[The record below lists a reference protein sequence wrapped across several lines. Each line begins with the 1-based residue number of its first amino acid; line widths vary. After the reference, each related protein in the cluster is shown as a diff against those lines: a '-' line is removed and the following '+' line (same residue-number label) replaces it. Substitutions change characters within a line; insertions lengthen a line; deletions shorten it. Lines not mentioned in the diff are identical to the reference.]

1 MDEQMSSSLELLT
14 KERDGPALAGFVVQL
29 VGGGVDDARALLQKA
44 LAHLEPPPA
53 ATASVSAASATAAAA
68 AAAAQTAAGGNGTSS
83 EKKRPAPDDAVAQ
96 ASNKVARAGDT
107 SGPSS
112 GGASSG
118 GEVVELNYFK
128 RDAHDDGDDR
138 LMLLVPDN
146 AVSNIIGKAGH
157 TVKQIQSSTDVKV
170 DIQTSAEMVPGQR
183 ERRVTLRGS
192 IKNTNIGAYLVG
204 MKVGEKLQAD
214 RPGSDMQLSMK
225 VLVPDQSVSFI
236 IGKQGVMINEIQS
249 LSGGRVQIEKAA
261 EMLPGLGGRVVTITG
276 PARARLMAQYLI
288 SRAVAQHMAPIGG
301 PAGGGVA
308 GGSVSLGGGQ
318 VTMEMFVQNS
328 LVARLIGK
336 QGQNVTQ
343 LQTNSGA
350 KVQIQKEADMI
361 ASGLADRMVYLVGSQ
376 AAVSKCQSLIA
387 KQLSQWADA
396 EPRDADV
403 DAMVATAE
411 LGGEE
416 GPGDEMGTTS
426 EEYSTYSSSEYSDT
440 SSSSSDDDDDDDDGK
455 GAASKSKKA
464 KAAAGREPEPEPEPE
479 RRGSG
484 LLSELELE
492 LEPEPEAG
500 SATDDEGEG
509 DGTTIFDGHQTF
521 LQREK
526 ATFNVFER
534 KKRVLSATHIA
545 RCARGH
551 LARQMVRGIHNEI
564 KSRAAIPIQAAA
576 RGCECPP
583 ACLRPLAC

>member
-53 ATASVSAASATAAAA
+53 ATASASAASAATAAA

-308 GGSVSLGGGQ
+308 GGSVSVAGGQ

-350 KVQIQKEADMI
+350 KVQIQKEADMM
-361 ASGLADRMVYLVGSQ
+361 ASGRADRMVSLVGSQ

-387 KQLSQWADA
+387 TQLSQWADA
-396 EPRDADV
+396 GYATGPAPSSVTEQPRPVGVNYPPPASYTPLV
-403 DAMVATAE
+403 QQQPPGTLPTQQQQQPQPQVQGVLPNGAPVYYQMPPGYTYPPPMPGMQPHPGMVPAGAGAPATPYP
-411 LGGEE
+411 GG
-416 GPGDEMGTTS
+416 GPQYQYQS
-426 EEYSTYSSSEYSDT
+426 Q
-440 SSSSSDDDDDDDDGK
+440 
-455 GAASKSKKA
+455 A
-464 KAAAGREPEPEPEPE
+464 
-479 RRGSG
+479 
-484 LLSELELE
+484 
-492 LEPEPEAG
+492 
-500 SATDDEGEG
+500 
-509 DGTTIFDGHQTF
+509 
-521 LQREK
+521 
-526 ATFNVFER
+526 
-534 KKRVLSATHIA
+534 
-545 RCARGH
+545 
-551 LARQMVRGIHNEI
+551 
-564 KSRAAIPIQAAA
+564 QAAA
-576 RGCECPP
+576 AAAAAYQSSMQYHMGRAGAPMTK
-583 ACLRPLAC
+583 